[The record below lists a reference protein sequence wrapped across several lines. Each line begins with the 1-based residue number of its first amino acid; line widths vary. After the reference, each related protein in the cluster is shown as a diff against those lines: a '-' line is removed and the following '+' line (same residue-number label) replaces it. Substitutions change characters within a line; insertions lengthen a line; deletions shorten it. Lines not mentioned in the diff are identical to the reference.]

1 MQHVSS
7 RAYLYLNLAIAA
19 IAAAGVVVGLTLD
32 TRTTPR
38 QPSAQPGKSP
48 VPRGLPAPAGARI
61 EAAFRNWPNGSID
74 ALQRL
79 GLEYAGGPTPADK
92 RTGAIVQYYRGI
104 ALFWAGYPSDAQ
116 TALEFAKTLG
126 RNTIIQGRADNFL
139 HPSFFQD
146 PNGPGYPVFAPTERN
161 ALLEQG
167 SRLQAEGHQES
178 AEAVYRRAARAA
190 PGDDQAQVAAA
201 VALFDED
208 NLVPAFSHLGPL
220 TARFPKSQ
228 IVRFYLGYLLAW
240 TAQGD
245 KALAQFKQAV
255 ALGPTTAIGKASES
269 FVSQIEHGGSSAPP
283 R

>member
-1 MQHVSS
+1 M
-7 RAYLYLNLAIAA
+7 
-19 IAAAGVVVGLTLD
+19 VVGLTLD
-32 TRTTPR
+32 TRTTPT
-38 QPSAQPGKSP
+38 QPTVQPGKPP
-48 VPRGLPAPAGARI
+48 VPHGLPPPAGAQI
-61 EAAFRNWPNGSID
+61 EAAFANWPHGSID
-74 ALQRL
+74 EMQRL
-79 GLEYAGGPTPADK
+79 GVEYSGGPTPAAK

-104 ALFWAGYPSDAQ
+104 ALWWAGYPADAE

-146 PNGPGYPVFAPTERN
+146 PNGPGYPVFAPTEKN

-178 AEAVYRRAARAA
+178 AEAVYRRAARAD
-190 PGDDQAQVAAA
+190 PGDVEAQVAVG

-208 NLVPAFSHLGPL
+208 NLNPSFAQLGPL

-245 KALAQFKQAV
+245 KALEQFKQTV
-255 ALGPTTAIGKASES
+255 ALGPKTAIGKAAEN
-269 FVSQIEHGGSSAPP
+269 FVAQIARGLSPAPAK
-283 R
+283 